1 MKKTTLLLTAAFA
14 LTVLNL
20 GAQETSKVDTS
31 WKTGGFVS
39 FSFNQVS
46 LTNWAGGGQN
56 ALSATL
62 VGNFFA
68 NYKKEKTIWDNTIDA
83 GYGLLKSGDAN
94 FRKNEDKIELN
105 SKYGYKA
112 KGDFYYSALL
122 NIKSQFAP
130 GYNYPNDS
138 VVISRFA
145 APAYASIA
153 LGIDF
158 KPAPYFSFFLSPAT
172 GRLVIVS
179 DQKLADVGQFGVKPA
194 TYDVTGSKLTNGETV
209 RAEFGA
215 YLRTRFQKD
224 IFTNVNLL
232 STLSL
237 FNNYTDK
244 IATRRA
250 NINVDWQTMLN
261 IKAGKILT
269 FSVFTHVLYDNN
281 IDIPI
286 YGDVTVGATTY
297 KDVVVSKGPRLQF
310 KEVLGIGISYK
321 F

>member
-1 MKKTTLLLTAAFA
+1 MKKITLSVVTTFA
-14 LTVLNL
+14 LAISNVN
-20 GAQETSKVDTS
+20 AQEVAKVDTS
-31 WKTGGFVS
+31 WKTGAFLS
-39 FSFNQVS
+39 FSFNQVA
-46 LTNWAGGGQN
+46 LTNWAGGGQS

-68 NYKKEKTIWDNTIDA
+68 NYKKDKTIWDNTIDA

-94 FRKNEDKIELN
+94 YRKNEDKVELN
-105 SKYGYKA
+105 SKYGRNA
-112 KGDFYYSALL
+112 KGNFYYSALL

-145 APAYASIA
+145 APAYVSVA
-153 LGIDF
+153 LGIDY
-158 KPAPYFSFFLSPAT
+158 KPVPYFSLFFAPAT
-172 GRLVIVS
+172 GRLVVVT

-194 TYDVTGSKLTNGETV
+194 TYDAMGSKLSNGETV

-224 IFTNVNLL
+224 IFNNVNLL

-250 NINVDWQTMLN
+250 NMNVDWQTMLN
-261 IKAGKILT
+261 IKAGKFLT

-286 YGDVTVGATTY
+286 YGDVTVGGTTY